1 MKITLLHALI
11 IAFLIIGV
19 SLFGNSLEVNAQT
32 QALKKYESSEYGI
45 TFQYPSDWGEPSD
58 LECRQTLGPCGP
70 RFINLPSPSPEGRFF
85 SYSFSI
91 SVIKLD
97 DPAAKAVNPC
107 NCKTL
112 KDFLVWDYARSHNVG
127 TIFVNDNQTIL
138 GSNISGWQTETT
150 SSTEKT
156 FKTLRFYAIRGNVG
170 YIFTYLAP
178 ADEGFGLHLSNV
190 KNVLKSVTL
199 KVPMPEKKPSFLNP
213 TDMGTGEYDR
223 QYPHV
228 RHSSFYSIA

>member
-1 MKITLLHALI
+1 MKITLLHALV
-11 IAFLIIGV
+11 IAFLIIGI

-32 QALKKYESSEYGI
+32 QALKKYENGEYGI

-58 LECRQTLGPCGP
+58 LECHQTLGPCGP
-70 RFINLPSPSPEGRFF
+70 RFINLPSPSPAGRFF

-97 DPAAKAVNPC
+97 DPAANAVNPC

-112 KDFLVWDYARSHNVG
+112 KDFLVWDYARSQNLGNV
-127 TIFVNDNQTIL
+127 FVNDNQTIL
-138 GSNISGWQTETT
+138 GSNISAWQTETT
-150 SSTEKT
+150 STEKT
-156 FKTLRFYAIRGNVG
+156 FKTLRLYAIRGNVG

-178 ADEGFGLHLSNV
+178 SDEGFGLHLSNI

-199 KVPMPEKKPSFLNP
+199 KVPMPEKKPSFLNAADNGYNVFLSLP
-213 TDMGTGEYDR
+213 I
-223 QYPHV
+223 V
-228 RHSSFYSIA
+228 SN